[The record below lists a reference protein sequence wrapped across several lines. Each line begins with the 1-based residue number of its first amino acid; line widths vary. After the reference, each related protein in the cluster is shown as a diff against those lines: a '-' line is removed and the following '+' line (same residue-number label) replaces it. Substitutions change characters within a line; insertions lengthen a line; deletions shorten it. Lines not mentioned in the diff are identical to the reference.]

1 MFFIIRPPEGDRSA
15 GFYITIRFF
24 GKIRFG
30 DFWICGKCFLDH
42 FENLEFSTKFWIFKF
57 STNFSYVHLNMDRTI
72 HNFSS
77 SDLYMDRTIHIS
89 WHVDVAA
96 GRGGSRGL
104 VGARRGRGGSPGS
117 PGGRQAKAPWAGNQI
132 LLPP

>member
-1 MFFIIRPPEGDRSA
+1 
-15 GFYITIRFF
+15 
-24 GKIRFG
+24 
-30 DFWICGKCFLDH
+30 
-42 FENLEFSTKFWIFKF
+42 
-57 STNFSYVHLNMDRTI
+57 MDRTI

-104 VGARRGRGGSPGS
+104 AGVAGGRGGSPGGRRAVA
-117 PGGRQAKAPWAGNQI
+117 PGAGNQFR
-132 LLPP
+132 LPP